1 LQNILKRHL
10 GQGNIAADLFKESKE
25 KSQGILKSGVL
36 DPAVVAKLMRQFL
49 EELPGRA
56 ERIGKACVDKDR
68 TQLMHLTHQ
77 LKGAAG
83 IYGLNQISET
93 ARLVHQ
99 LVQEDVALE
108 ELQATVSELV
118 DLCKQAAA
126 QQPQDSSGRQ
136 RQSPTKKPVTQGR
149 TSARRKREQG

>member
-1 LQNILKRHL
+1 
-10 GQGNIAADLFKESKE
+10 
-25 KSQGILKSGVL
+25 
-36 DPAVVAKLMRQFL
+36 MRQFL

-56 ERIGKACVDKDR
+56 ELIGKACVDKDR
-68 TQLMHLTHQ
+68 TQLMHLTHR

-118 DLCKQAAA
+118 DRCKQAAT
-126 QQPQDSSGRQ
+126 QQPQNSSGRQ
-136 RQSPTKKPVTQGR
+136 GQSRTKKPVTQGR
-149 TSARRKREQG
+149 TSTRRKRERD